1 MGILKDNRKYQ
12 AMTVQE
18 VDDIFLRIART
29 AAMID
34 REEAAHQKKLAEL
47 ELAHKTKLDA
57 LVAEKREL
65 TTELERAV
73 MANQERYETSRTH
86 QVGRIGAYGIKTAP
100 PKVEIRDLGALVQF
114 ALENGYTDLIQ
125 TKHTPIKRAILKRI
139 LAGEEIPGA
148 KVIPA
153 GDVVDLSFRKG
164 YAERLDEEA

>member
-12 AMTVQE
+12 AMTVAE
-18 VDDIFLRIART
+18 VDDIFLKIARVT
-29 AAMID
+29 ATIEH
-34 REEAAHQKKLAEL
+34 EEAAHKQQLADL
-47 ELAHKTKLDA
+47 ELAHKAKLDT

-100 PKVEIRDLGALVQF
+100 PKVEIRDLDALVQF
-114 ALENGYTDLIQ
+114 ALENGYLDLIQ
-125 TKHTPIKRAILKRI
+125 TKHTPVKRAILKRI
-139 LAGEEIPGA
+139 MAGEEIPGA

-164 YAERLDEEA
+164 YAEHLEEA